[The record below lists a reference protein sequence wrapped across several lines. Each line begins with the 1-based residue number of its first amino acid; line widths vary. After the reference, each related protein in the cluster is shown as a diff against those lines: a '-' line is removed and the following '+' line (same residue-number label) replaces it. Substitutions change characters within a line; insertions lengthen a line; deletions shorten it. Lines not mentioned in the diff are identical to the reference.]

1 MDLIPCNTCR
11 RHVRPGDANCPFC
24 AAPLDSPRAS
34 LLSRVVTVGIAATTS
49 VTLAACY
56 GGPPVYGVERG
67 PPRWVVDASAP
78 EFIAEFSER
87 ARAAQC
93 ELSERYGHVVVKC
106 AMPEAVLLLHAGSPH
121 RVLITCDEGSTPA
134 NCVAAFD
141 HIRATPP
148 AAGPATIAPPAGN
161 AP

>member
-1 MDLIPCNTCR
+1 M
-11 RHVRPGDANCPFC
+11 
-24 AAPLDSPRAS
+24 
-34 LLSRVVTVGIAATTS
+34 LSRAVSVGIAATTS

-67 PPRWVVDASAP
+67 PARWTVDASAP

-87 ARAAQC
+87 AKAARC
-93 ELSERYGHVVVKC
+93 ELSERYSFVVVKC
-106 AMPEAVLLLHAGSPH
+106 AAPEAVLLLHAGAHH
-121 RVLITCDEGSTPA
+121 RVTITCDEGSTPA

-148 AAGPATIAPPAGN
+148 EPSNGAPPEPANSAPATGPSTIQPPAGQ